1 MSEKF
6 QVARLSETELPDS
19 NSARSWWGIRSHF
32 GIGSFGINAWTAPE
46 AGADIINDHDELDTG
61 HEELYLVLD
70 GRATFTVEG
79 ETVDAPA
86 GTAVFVRDPAARRK
100 AVAEEPGS
108 TVLAVGGR
116 PGRVFEPSNWERSA
130 PALAFFASQEYE
142 KAHEALMRIHQDDPN
157 DTTVLYNLACAES
170 RLGRTDDALDHLRQS
185 ITDQERFRELARRDS
200 DFDPIRDDARFR
212 ELVG

>member
-1 MSEKF
+1 MSHKF

-19 NSARSWWGIRSHF
+19 RTARSWWAIRNHF

-79 ETVDAPA
+79 ETIDAPA

-100 AVAEEPGS
+100 AVAEEPGAS
-108 TVLAVGGR
+108 VLAVGGR
-116 PGRVFEPSNWERSA
+116 PGEVFKPSNWERSA
-130 PALAFFASQEYE
+130 PALAYFATQEYD
-142 KAHEALMRIHQDDPN
+142 KAHEALMRVHQEQPN
-157 DTTVLYNLACAES
+157 DATVLFNLACAES
-170 RLGRTDDALDHLRQS
+170 LLGRTDDALDHLRQS
-185 ITDQERFRELARRDS
+185 ISDQERFRELARSDS

>member
-19 NSARSWWGIRSHF
+19 SSARSWWGIRSHF

-130 PALAFFASQEYE
+130 PALAYFASQEYE

-185 ITDQERFRELARRDS
+185 ISDQERFRELARSDS

-212 ELVG
+212 KLVG

>member
-19 NSARSWWGIRSHF
+19 SSARSWWGIRSHF

-116 PGRVFEPSNWERSA
+116 PGRVFKPSNWERSA
-130 PALAFFASQEYE
+130 PALAYFASQEYD
-142 KAHEALMRIHQDDPN
+142 KAHEALIRIHQDDPN

-185 ITDQERFRELARRDS
+185 ISDQERFRELARGDS